1 MLNQAVLQDV
11 IANYKQDLDV
21 FQWKN
26 ERYKWRAVRHFQ
38 DFWDIEAENFAE
50 MLEQA
55 LGYTENLLASVHY
68 FPLEMIKYFAKAAP
82 EEVRAAFRSLYGEG
96 RDIADRVAQF
106 KSQAD
111 LFLEK
116 YGEGANNHFQN
127 ENSISTYLWLRYPD
141 KYYIYKYGETRIA
154 AKVLVSDYSFKK
166 GAYTANIRN
175 AFAFYDELSMELRKD
190 EELIEMLRSHM
201 TDEEYPDEQY
211 RTLAIDVGFYISRWY
226 SDKVKTTYLTEII
239 ESLKALGGKAHL
251 SEIHAMMEKRDKL
264 QSIHTNP
271 TWKQTV
277 SATLQ
282 SHSSD
287 TKSYNEK
294 NKDLFFSVEGL
305 GVGIWGLRNYIPDE
319 WSPDDYTPGLS
330 VKDWM
335 KLLKDPSVFNR
346 NDLKIMKRM
355 LDIGS
360 EASAEQLDEKY
371 GGNSNYLYGL
381 QDKLGK
387 RIWEKSKCDIRRFGN
402 DVHWSDIIFLTK
414 FAYIESELVII
425 YKLRDELKEALKNFD
440 LSNVPLYEGEIEPID
455 PPEGEEPKAYSRE

>member
-82 EEVRAAFRSLYGEG
+82 EEVRAAFRNLYDEG
-96 RDIADRVAQF
+96 RDVADRIAQF

-116 YGEGANNHFQN
+116 YGDGANNHFQD
-127 ENSISTYLWLRYPD
+127 ENSISTYLWLKYPD
-141 KYYIYKYGETRIA
+141 KYYIYKYGETRMA
-154 AKVLVSDYSFKK
+154 AKVLVSDYVFKK

-175 AFAFYDELSMELRKD
+175 AFAFYDELSMELQKD
-190 EELIEMLRSHM
+190 EELIEMMRSRM
-201 TDEEYPDEQY
+201 TDEEYPDKQY
-211 RTLAIDVGFYISRWY
+211 RTLAIDMGFYISRWY

-239 ESLKALGGKAHL
+239 ESLKVLGGKAHL

-287 TKSYNEK
+287 TKSYNKK
-294 NKDLFFSVEGL
+294 NKDLFYSVEGL
-305 GVGIWGLRNYIPDE
+305 GKGIWGLRDSEPVEDE
-319 WSPDDYTPGLS
+319 QWHPADYFTGITAE
-330 VKDWM
+330 DWLA
-335 KLLKDPSVFNR
+335 LLADPEVFTA
-346 NDLKIMKRM
+346 DSLKIIKRM
-355 LDIGS
+355 LDN
-360 EASAEQLDEKY
+360 
-371 GGNSNYLYGL
+371 GGMAT
-381 QDKLGK
+381 
-387 RIWEKSKCDIRRFGN
+387 C
-402 DVHWSDIIFLTK
+402 T
-414 FAYIESELVII
+414 
-425 YKLRDELKEALKNFD
+425 
-440 LSNVPLYEGEIEPID
+440 
-455 PPEGEEPKAYSRE
+455 